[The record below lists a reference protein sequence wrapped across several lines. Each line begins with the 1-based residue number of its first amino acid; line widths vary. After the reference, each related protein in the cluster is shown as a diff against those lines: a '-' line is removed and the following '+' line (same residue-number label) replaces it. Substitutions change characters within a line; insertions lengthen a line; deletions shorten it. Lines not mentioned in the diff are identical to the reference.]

1 MNFFFS
7 NFSFPLF
14 FSFSTKLLT
23 PKLNSFLLHGK
34 RKKTTIFCLSYT
46 NNTNE
51 NDGDGSI
58 EDIYVTIIFFFFCKL
73 VEIEVKLVKLG
84 GAKKT
89 SFLSTTRTRTY

>member
-7 NFSFPLF
+7 SFSFPLF
-14 FSFSTKLLT
+14 FSFPTKLLT
-23 PKLNSFLLHGK
+23 KLNSFFKAKENLNFLP
-34 RKKTTIFCLSYT
+34 LDT
-46 NNTNE
+46 NNNE

-89 SFLSTTRTRTY
+89 SFLSTTF